1 MTALD
6 EMRRRLDAIP
16 DPQLTADPAVEPA
29 IADSVRY
36 LASDDAMRSLDADV
50 YWPKWTGPW
59 WHMVLLFEMGEAR
72 RIPERASAK
81 MAAALA
87 AFKLKIFPIH
97 DSELPDRCT
106 AGDIQCHCAL
116 GCMAQVLAACGRDV
130 DRELPWI
137 ESWLVRYQMADGGLN
152 CDEAAYRVTDECASS
167 MVGTV
172 APLEAMLLGRREA
185 WSAARAGFVER
196 AGQFLIGRRV
206 MLGSSTVHNAA
217 ERDSQ
222 AGWLAPCFPRFYLY
236 DVLRGLAAL
245 VRWAEVTERA
255 VPLAAI
261 AGVIDHLRTAFP
273 DGAVQRQRLSYA
285 GVGTW
290 LPAPTPDWK
299 REPLAFRS
307 PLLEVT
313 SAVGAPCPY
322 LTRQWSATRR
332 ALIGLIDAGRVMVSP
347 GVSPRVSPG
356 GA

>member
-1 MTALD
+1 MPALD
-6 EMRRRLDAIP
+6 ELRRRLDAIP
-16 DPQLTADPAVEPA
+16 DPELVADPAVEPA
-29 IADSVRY
+29 ITDSVRY

-50 YWPKWTGPW
+50 YWPKWSSPW
-59 WHMVLLFEMGEAR
+59 WHMVLLFELGEAQ
-72 RIPERASAK
+72 RIPERASGK

-97 DSELPDRCT
+97 DGECPDPCT
-106 AGDIQCHCAL
+106 PGDVQCHCAL

-152 CDEAAYRVTDECASS
+152 CDESAYRVTDECASS

-185 WSAARAGFVER
+185 WSAARAAFVER
-196 AGQFLIGRRV
+196 AGRFLIGRKA
-206 MLGSSTVHNAA
+206 MLGSSTVHNAD
-217 ERDSQ
+217 ERVSQ
-222 AGWLAPCFPRFYLY
+222 AGWLQPCFPRFYLY

-255 VPLAAI
+255 IPLSAI
-261 AGVIDHLRTAFP
+261 AGVIDHLVAAFP

-290 LPAPTPDWK
+290 IPAPAMPWQ

-307 PLLEVT
+307 PLLDAT
-313 SAVGAPCPY
+313 SAVGRPCPY

-332 ALIGLIDAGRVMVSP
+332 ALIDLVDAGRVVESTP
-347 GVSPRVSPG
+347 
-356 GA
+356 AEA